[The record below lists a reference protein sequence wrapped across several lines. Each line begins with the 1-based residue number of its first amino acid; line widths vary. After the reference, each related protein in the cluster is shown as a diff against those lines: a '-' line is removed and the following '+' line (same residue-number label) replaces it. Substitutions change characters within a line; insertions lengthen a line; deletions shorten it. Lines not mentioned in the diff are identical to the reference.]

1 MVSVKKAQRLIVNNV
16 RRGYAAQAATLDCVG
31 RALAKDII
39 SPEDFPRF
47 RQSAMD
53 GYALR
58 AEDLQ
63 ARSVTI
69 SGEIFAGGRL
79 AASLKDGECAYITTG
94 SPVPRNAGAVVPVED
109 VKVEAGLMRILAKI
123 EKGDNIRNAGEDI
136 KRGAVLC
143 RKGELVT
150 PQSIGIFGAL
160 GIARLKV
167 YLPPSVGIIT
177 TGAEVATIGARRL
190 GKNKIR
196 NSNLWSLAA
205 LLKSCGAA
213 PAFSKALGDKKGL
226 LPEFLVKLKKLP
238 EIVILTGGVSVGG
251 HDYVKED
258 LEKFGVRKLFWKVA
272 QKPGKPMYAGVRN
285 RTLFLALPG
294 NPGAVIAC
302 FYLYVLPAINSYMR
316 RREIFLPEV
325 SARLAG
331 PVRTGGRRTVFL
343 RGHFAGGKV
352 EPLRG
357 QGAHMLSSFLKT
369 NCFVEIKPSP
379 PGILQKGAAVKT
391 LLVNN

>member
-1 MVSVKKAQRLIVNNV
+1 MISVKEAQQLILNSV
-16 RRGYAAQAATLDCVG
+16 GKGSAARAETLDCAG
-31 RALAKDII
+31 RVLAEDII

-63 ARSVTI
+63 ARLLKV
-69 SGEIFAGGRL
+69 SGNIFAGGRL
-79 AASLKDGECAYITTG
+79 AASLKAGECAYITTG

-109 VKVEAGLMRILAKI
+109 VLAGAGVIQPRSKI
-123 EKGDNIRNAGEDI
+123 KKGDNIREAGDDI
-136 KRGAVLC
+136 KKGAILC
-143 RKGELVT
+143 RKGDLIT

-167 YLPPSVGIIT
+167 FLSPSVGIIT
-177 TGAEVATIGARRL
+177 TGAEVAAIGAGRL

-213 PAFSKALGDKKGL
+213 PAFSKALSDKEGL
-226 LPEFLVKLKKLP
+226 LPEFLGKLEKLP

-272 QKPGKPMYAGVRN
+272 QKPGKPVYAGVKG
-285 RTLFLALPG
+285 RTLFFGLPG
-294 NPGAVIAC
+294 NPAAVITC
-302 FYLYVLPAINSYMR
+302 FYLYVLPAINKYR
-316 RREIFLPEV
+316 
-325 SARLAG
+325 
-331 PVRTGGRRTVFL
+331 
-343 RGHFAGGKV
+343 
-352 EPLRG
+352 
-357 QGAHMLSSFLKT
+357 
-369 NCFVEIKPSP
+369 
-379 PGILQKGAAVKT
+379 
-391 LLVNN
+391 